1 MPAAWTSWTRT
12 TDPPVR
18 RFLFDTGVFIYA
30 LGGEHH
36 YREPCRAILRE
47 VRGKRLAAEA
57 SVELIHEFAYVRLRQ
72 VGNRDDAARSAH
84 AIERSLSLHVV
95 EPPDMERALD
105 LWSDYERLD
114 VRDAIFAAQALNR
127 DIDAILSPDRDFDDI
142 PGLERIDPADAEAV
156 AGLR

>member
-1 MPAAWTSWTRT
+1 
-12 TDPPVR
+12 VR

-47 VRGKRLAAEA
+47 VRGKRLATEA

-72 VGNRDDAARSAH
+72 VGSRDDAARSAH
-84 AIERSLSLHVV
+84 AIERSLSLHTV

-105 LWSDYERLD
+105 LWSNYDRLD

-127 DIDAILSPDRDFDDI
+127 GIDVILSPDRDFDGI
-142 PGLERIDPADAEAV
+142 PGLERIDPADSAAV
-156 AGLR
+156 ASLRAQ